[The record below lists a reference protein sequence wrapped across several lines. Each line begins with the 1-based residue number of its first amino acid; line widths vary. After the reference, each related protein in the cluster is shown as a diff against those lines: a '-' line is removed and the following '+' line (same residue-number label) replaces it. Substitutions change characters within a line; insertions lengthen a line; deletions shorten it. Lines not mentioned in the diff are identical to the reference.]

1 MTIMQAFLKMAIGL
15 YIWID
20 IPSCEVP
27 LIGKVEAFD
36 DDHVMMTTER
46 GIFVV
51 CLEDIAHVHLA
62 KQAEIIAPSQ
72 SSN

>member
-1 MTIMQAFLKMAIGL
+1 MSIMQAFMKMAIGL

-20 IPSCEVP
+20 IPSCEIP

-36 DDHVMMTTER
+36 ETHVMLTTEK
-46 GIFVV
+46 GIFVA

-62 KQAEIIAPSQ
+62 KQVEIIS
-72 SSN
+72 

>member
-1 MTIMQAFLKMAIGL
+1 MSIMQEFLKMAIGL

-36 DDHVMMTTER
+36 ETHVMLTAER
-46 GIFVV
+46 GIFVA

-62 KQAEIIAPSQ
+62 KQVEIISY
-72 SSN
+72 

>member
-1 MTIMQAFLKMAIGL
+1 MQAFLKMAIGR

-36 DDHVMMTTER
+36 EDHVMLTTER
-46 GIFVV
+46 GIFVAR
-51 CLEDIAHVHLA
+51 LEEIAHVHLA
-62 KQAEIIAPSQ
+62 TQMEIVAP
-72 SSN
+72 

>member
-1 MTIMQAFLKMAIGL
+1 MSIMQAFLKMAIGL

-27 LIGKVEAFD
+27 LVGKVESFD
-36 DDHVMMTTER
+36 ETHVMLSCEK
-46 GIFVV
+46 GIFVA

-62 KQAEIIAPSQ
+62 VQAEIIAD
-72 SSN
+72 